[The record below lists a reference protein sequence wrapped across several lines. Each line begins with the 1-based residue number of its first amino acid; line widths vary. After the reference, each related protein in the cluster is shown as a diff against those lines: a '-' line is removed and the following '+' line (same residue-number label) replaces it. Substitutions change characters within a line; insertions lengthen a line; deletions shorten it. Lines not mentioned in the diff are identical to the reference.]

1 MSSETRS
8 SVQDRFINDE
18 LQVVCATVA
27 FGMGIDK
34 SNVRWVIHYNLP
46 KNIEGYYQEIGRAGR
61 DGIPSET
68 ILYYNY
74 ADLIMLNKFA
84 SEGAMAEVNL
94 EKLKRMQQY
103 AEADSCRRKIL
114 LNYFSE
120 NLEENC
126 GNCDVCSNP
135 RKHFD
140 GTLMVQKALSAIRR
154 MGEKEGA
161 NMVIDVLR
169 GSKKQ
174 EIVTAG
180 YDKLKTHG
188 AGAEVPAIDWQRYLM
203 QMLNLGVLEIAY
215 DENFALRI
223 TPLGKDILFGKRK
236 MELTVLQTL
245 QATDKTVK
253 TRKTT
258 SITDDEELFNQL
270 RKVRRDFS
278 VEENVPAYVIFSDA
292 TLSEMVNQKPI
303 TSQDM
308 LLISGVGEHKLE
320 KYGRA
325 FLNAIIDFTSGSS
338 SKKLKGSTYKETLS
352 LYRQRLSIEEIAV
365 RRNIAV
371 ATVFSHIAALYLS
384 GDIENLAQFVN
395 EDEVVS
401 VKEAIKATGETK
413 IIKPIFEHL
422 KEKVAYHKIRLAMAI
437 LEKREA

>member
-1 MSSETRS
+1 
-8 SVQDRFINDE
+8 
-18 LQVVCATVA
+18 
-27 FGMGIDK
+27 
-34 SNVRWVIHYNLP
+34 
-46 KNIEGYYQEIGRAGR
+46 
-61 DGIPSET
+61 
-68 ILYYNY
+68 
-74 ADLIMLNKFA
+74 
-84 SEGAMAEVNL
+84 
-94 EKLKRMQQY
+94 
-103 AEADSCRRKIL
+103 
-114 LNYFSE
+114 
-120 NLEENC
+120 
-126 GNCDVCSNP
+126 
-135 RKHFD
+135 
-140 GTLMVQKALSAIRR
+140 
-154 MGEKEGA
+154 
-161 NMVIDVLR
+161 
-169 GSKKQ
+169 
-174 EIVTAG
+174 
-180 YDKLKTHG
+180 
-188 AGAEVPAIDWQRYLM
+188 M

-278 VEENVPAYVIFSDA
+278 VEENIPAYVIFSDA

-413 IIKPIFEHL
+413 IMKPIFEHL
-422 KEKVAYHKIRLAMAI
+422 KETVPYHKIRLAMAI
-437 LEKREA
+437 LEKRGA